1 MTTRKR
7 LTLAMKR
14 ALARVRVAGKLATKR
29 LSAAADAELVK
40 QGKAA
45 RARIRKRAA
54 KAAFKKVAK
63 RMAIA
68 GAAAATMMA
77 ARATVRAV
85 RRRAAVTT

>member
-1 MTTRKR
+1 MTTKQR
-7 LTLAMKR
+7 LALATKR
-14 ALARVRVAGKLATKR
+14 ALARARVAGRLATKR
-29 LSAAADAELVK
+29 LIAAADAELVK

-54 KAAFKKVAK
+54 KAAFKRVAK
-63 RMAIA
+63 GVAIA

-85 RRRAAVTT
+85 WRGAGPR